1 MSPRNL
7 TANAHDYAGPV
18 FWGAKVTLADGSI
31 HYFAGDSLTFLG
43 VTYQPHLH
51 VVNAPALTR
60 SLVVDSATLE
70 FLNADLAVST
80 LISAQ
85 GGSASGGQ
93 SAFEGAECIL
103 SQLLVGVDEAIEILR
118 GRLHEQEETEEA
130 VRFRLVSD
138 LDPAQ
143 RRALARD
150 YQAFCTWRFAKPPCG
165 YDPATISF
173 TNRLAEQTADIF
185 SLTTIGKS
193 TLAMTTDEH
202 ATGDRWV
209 VITAGAG
216 KAQKRLIKSNTAT
229 TLTILGR
236 FAVKPNATS
245 KFVVFTFTN
254 GAPKW
259 LQAATSGSLEATATG
274 GAATYIEDTG
284 LAMAVDE
291 HKGDLVRITAGA
303 GSGQQR
309 RIGSNT
315 ATRLTLAAGEAGFSP
330 VPDVTSIFRVLYAS
344 CPKSYSPA
352 CEERARNSR
361 FNGFPTLTRELRQ
374 AFQPF
379 ELGEFEGGDQG
390 AL

>member
-1 MSPRNL
+1 MPRNL

-18 FWGAKVTLADGSI
+18 FWGTKVTLADGTVK
-31 HYFAGDSLTFLG
+31 YYAGDKLTFLG
-43 VTYQPHLH
+43 VTYQPYLR
-51 VVNAPALTR
+51 VQSSPTLTR

-70 FLNADLAVST
+70 FLNADLAVSA
-80 LISAQ
+80 LI
-85 GGSASGGQ
+85 Q
-93 SAFEGAECIL
+93 SQAFEGAECIL
-103 SQLLVGVDEAIEILR
+103 SQLLVGIDEAVEVLR

-150 YQAFCTWRFAKPPCG
+150 YEAFCTWRFAKPPCG

-193 TLAMTTDEH
+193 TLGMTTDEH

-209 VITAGAG
+209 VITAGIG
-216 KAQKRLIKSNTAT
+216 KAQKRLIKSNSAT

-236 FAVKPNATS
+236 FAVKPDATS

-259 LQAATSGSLEATATG
+259 LQAATSGALEATATG

-291 HKGDLVRITAGA
+291 HKGDLVRITAGT

-309 RIGSNT
+309 KIGSNT
-315 ATRLTLAAGEAGFSP
+315 ATAITIDAAEPDFSP
-330 VPDVTSIFRVLYAS
+330 APDATSIFRVLYAS

-352 CEERARNSR
+352 CEERARNFR

-379 ELGEFEGGDQG
+379 ELGQIEGGDGGGG
-390 AL
+390 A

>member
-18 FWGAKVTLADGSI
+18 FWGAKVTLADGTVK
-31 HYFAGDSLTFLG
+31 YYAGDKLTFLG
-43 VTYQPHLH
+43 VTYQPHLR

-80 LISAQ
+80 LI
-85 GGSASGGQ
+85 Q
-93 SAFEGAECIL
+93 SEAFEGAECIL
-103 SQLLVGVDEAIEILR
+103 SQLLIGVDEAIEILR

-150 YQAFCTWRFAKPPCG
+150 YQAFCSWRFAKPPCG
-165 YDPATISF
+165 YDPANLSF
-173 TNRLAEQTADIF
+173 TERLAERTANVF
-185 SLTTIGKS
+185 SLTTIGDS
-193 TLAMTTDEH
+193 TLAMTVDEH

-209 VITAGAG
+209 VITAGTG

-236 FAVKPNATS
+236 FAVKPDGTS

-291 HKGDLVRITAGA
+291 HKGDLVRITAGT

-315 ATRLTLAAGEAGFSP
+315 ATRLTLAAGEADFSP
-330 VPDVTSIFRVLYAS
+330 APDATSVFRVLYAS

-352 CEERARNSR
+352 CEERARNFR

-379 ELGEFEGGDQG
+379 ELGGEDAGGG
-390 AL
+390 GGTL

>member
-18 FWGAKVTLADGSI
+18 FWGAKVTLADGTVK
-31 HYFAGDSLTFLG
+31 YYAGDKLTFLG
-43 VTYQPHLH
+43 VTYQPHLR

-80 LISAQ
+80 LI
-85 GGSASGGQ
+85 Q
-93 SAFEGAECIL
+93 SEAFEGAECIL
-103 SQLLVGVDEAIEILR
+103 SQLLIGVDEAIEILR

-150 YQAFCTWRFAKPPCG
+150 YQAFCSWRFAKPPCG
-165 YDPATISF
+165 YDPANLSF
-173 TNRLAEQTADIF
+173 TERLAERTANVF
-185 SLTTIGKS
+185 SLTTIGDS
-193 TLAMTTDEH
+193 TLAMTVDEH

-209 VITAGAG
+209 VITAGTG

-236 FAVKPNATS
+236 FAVKPDGTS

-291 HKGDLVRITAGA
+291 HKGDLVRITAGT

-315 ATRLTLAAGEAGFSP
+315 ATRLTLAAGEADFSP
-330 VPDVTSIFRVLYAS
+330 APDATSVFRVLYAS

-352 CEERARNSR
+352 CEERARNFR

-379 ELGEFEGGDQG
+379 ELGGEDAGGG
-390 AL
+390 GGIL